1 MKRSNKCPK
10 CGSGDIIRS
19 ARPMDS
25 ADLSETVVATFRKP
39 EAALFKG
46 RQSCRLSACV
56 CAGCGFVE
64 FYADDPEE
72 LRI

>member
-1 MKRSNKCPK
+1 
-10 CGSGDIIRS
+10 
-19 ARPMDS
+19 MDS